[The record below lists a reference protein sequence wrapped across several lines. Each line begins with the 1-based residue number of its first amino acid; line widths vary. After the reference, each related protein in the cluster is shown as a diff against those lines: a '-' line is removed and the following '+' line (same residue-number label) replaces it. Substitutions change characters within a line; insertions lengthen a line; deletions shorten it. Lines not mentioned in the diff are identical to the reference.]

1 MQRGEEAAFRRLV
14 DECQERVL
22 NTCLGF
28 LPNLHDAEDL
38 TQEVFVEAFRSVG
51 NFRGESSLSTWLYRI
66 AVSKSLQ
73 QIRRR
78 QRQKRVAFFRS
89 LVGLEEEQAGAVTD
103 EFNHPGVA
111 LENSERAKLLFEKMS
126 QLPENQRTAFVLHK
140 VEGLSHKEI
149 GEVMQLKVP
158 AVEALI
164 FRAKR
169 RLQELLRDFYEG
181 KMI

>member
-51 NFRGESSLSTWLYRI
+51 NFRGESSLNTWLYRI